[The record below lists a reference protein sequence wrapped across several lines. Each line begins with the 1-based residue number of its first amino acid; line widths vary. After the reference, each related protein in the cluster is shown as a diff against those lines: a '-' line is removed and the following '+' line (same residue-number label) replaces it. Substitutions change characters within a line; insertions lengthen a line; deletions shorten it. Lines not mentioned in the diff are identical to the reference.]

1 MRDEGRGMSV
11 DDGHVAMIT
20 VLAFARYR
28 ALLGFERVQIPLL
41 QATTLADLLADTR
54 FETLPKDALLAV
66 NQAFVKR
73 DAQLNDGDEV
83 ALMPPVSGG

>member
-1 MRDEGRGMSV
+1 
-11 DDGHVAMIT
+11 MIT

-28 ALLGFERVQIPLL
+28 ALLGFERVQVPL
-41 QATTLADLLADTR
+41 AHVATLADLLAGAR

-66 NQAFVKR
+66 NQTFVKR
-73 DAQLNDGDEV
+73 DAQLHDGDEV